1 MGLTQKERGAY
12 YSSKKAILMVIHP
25 LFLENLQNKF
35 NEQQAFPTLLDII
48 HDEIANI
55 KILDPA
61 CGDGAFLIHS
71 YLALKELEDYI
82 RCRTLGP
89 KRLSPKQFY
98 GIEIDSTA
106 IHSCL
111 EQFKA
116 IDDSDPPNL
125 LEANAL
131 RVNWEDFLNPSEC
144 SYIVGNPPFRGFH
157 YQTKEQR
164 EDMKLVFKGIKASG
178 ILDYCS
184 AWFLKSAQYMQAN
197 PQIETA
203 FISTN
208 SIYQGVQVGTLWK
221 PLIETYKVII
231 NFAHKNFVW
240 QSEGENK
247 ASVIC
252 SISSFSL
259 TERKNK
265 KLWVHDDAA

>member
-1 MGLTQKERGAY
+1 MGLTQRERGAY

-25 LFLENLQNKF
+25 LFLEELQNKL
-35 NEQQAFPTLLDII
+35 NEQRAFPSLLEFI

-82 RCRTLGP
+82 RCITLGP

-98 GIEIDSTA
+98 GIELDPHA
-106 IHSCL
+106 IQSCI

-116 IDDSDPPNL
+116 IDDSDTPNL

-131 RVNWEDFLNPSEC
+131 RFNWEDFLKPSEC
-144 SYIVGNPPFRGFH
+144 SYIIGNPPFRGFH
-157 YQTKEQR
+157 CQTKEQK
-164 EDMKLVFKGIKASG
+164 EDMKLVFKGIKATG

-184 AWFLKSAQYMQAN
+184 CWFLKAAQYIQAN
-197 PQIETA
+197 PKIEVA

-208 SIYQGVQVGTLWK
+208 SIYQGTQVATLWQ
-221 PLIETYKVII
+221 PMIEQYKVII
-231 NFAHKNFVW
+231 NFAHKDFVW
-240 QSEGENK
+240 KGEGKNDAK
-247 ASVIC
+247 VVC

-259 TERKNK
+259 TERENK
-265 KLWVHDDAA
+265 RIWDYTDAA

>member
-1 MGLTQKERGAY
+1 MTQREKGQY
-12 YSSKKAILMVIHP
+12 FSSLKSILMVIHP
-25 LFLENLQNKF
+25 LFLEDLENRF
-35 NEQQAFPTLLDII
+35 NEYKGFPTLLEKI

-61 CGDGAFLIHS
+61 CGDGAFLIYS

-82 RCRTLGP
+82 RSITLGP

-98 GIEIDSTA
+98 GIELDPTA
-106 IHSCL
+106 IKGCL
-111 EQFKA
+111 DKFKEL
-116 IDDSDPPNL
+116 DDSDVPNL

-131 RVNWEDFLNPSEC
+131 RVNWEDFINPSEC

-157 YQTKEQR
+157 YQSKEQR
-164 EDMKLVFKGIKASG
+164 ADMKIIFKGIKAAG

-184 AWFLKSAQYMQAN
+184 CWFFKAAQYMQAN
-197 PQIETA
+197 PKIETA

-208 SIYQGVQVGTLWK
+208 SIYQGIQVSTLWK
-221 PLIETYKVII
+221 PMIEEYKLII

-240 QSEGENK
+240 EGEDKND
-247 ASVIC
+247 ANVFC

-265 KLWVHDDAA
+265 RIWDYTDAA